1 MCGIAGYFTSNALI
15 TSQQT
20 DAFLRQAS
28 TILAHRGPDGEGF
41 WNNDH
46 VGLMH
51 RWLKIMDLNETG
63 RQPLSDSRFH
73 LTYNGEIYNYLALAR
88 TYDYPGIPPND
99 TVVLHHLLKNKGI
112 QGLAELDGMFAG
124 GMYDEAQD
132 TLYVFRDIHGI
143 KPLVY
148 YWDGKT
154 FLFASEIKALFA
166 WGIERKICQ
175 EALLQ
180 YFAYEFIPSRQTIFQ
195 NVFKLL
201 PGEVLTITRSGIQS
215 RIFASSI
222 NSQPATGHQLEAD
235 LEQAVVSQMSAQV
248 PLGAFFSGGI
258 DSTAVAWKAA
268 QHMQGLTSFTITFDN
283 PDFDESTYAQRLL
296 QHLPIENRF
305 HRIPSDVHLEELI
318 YKSLHNADEPFGGS
332 SIIPVFELSR
342 VTAQE
347 LRVALCGDGGDER
360 FLGYGYYLL
369 GMKTAPLRPFFPLIH
384 TLLKYAPSLRYQR
397 IARYFANRRG
407 IPLPAHFWMQAQDL
421 FLLSELKQLFRSPI
435 KDMVDL
441 IQQPW
446 AQVDQKWQELTSL
459 FPQANEAEII
469 LRKLNLFDQLVYF
482 PFNLM
487 YKTDIASM
495 ANSLEVRVPFM
506 STHLSAWNVAL
517 NPLAGYYHEG
527 ELKHGLKK
535 LLAQYF
541 PHELIYRPKWG
552 FPAPVGKWL
561 QKEASFL
568 IDRYLNEATLRQ
580 QDLFN
585 TAYVNQLVQEFRQGK
600 TYHYK
605 RLWMLICFQIWHEKY
620 MC

>member
-1 MCGIAGYFTSNALI
+1 MCGIAGYFTLNADI
-15 TSQQT
+15 NHQHT
-20 DAFLRQAS
+20 DAFLHQAS

-41 WNNDH
+41 WKNDH

-88 TYDYPGIPPND
+88 AYDYPGFPPND
-99 TVVLHHLLKNKGI
+99 TVVLHHLFRRKGI
-112 QGLAELDGMFAG
+112 QGLAEMDGMFAG

-148 YWDGKT
+148 YWDGQT
-154 FLFASEIKALFA
+154 FIFASELKALLD
-166 WGIERKICQ
+166 WGVERKICH
-175 EALLQ
+175 EALMQ

-215 RIFASSI
+215 EIFASAI
-222 NSQPATGHQLEAD
+222 TPKRTALHLLESD

-268 QHMQGLTSFTITFDN
+268 QHVQGLTSFTITFDN
-283 PDFDESTYAQRLL
+283 PDFDESTYAERLL
-296 QHLPIENRF
+296 QHLPIQNRF
-305 HRIPSDVHLEELI
+305 HRIATDAHLEELI
-318 YKSLHNADEPFGGS
+318 YKSLQNADEPFGGS
-332 SIIPVFELSR
+332 SIIPVYELSR
-342 VTAQE
+342 ITSQE
-347 LRVALCGDGGDER
+347 LKVALCGDGGDER

-369 GMKTAPLRPFFPLIH
+369 GMKTAPLKPFFPILH

-397 IARYFANRRG
+397 IARYFADPQG
-407 IPLPAHFWMQAQDL
+407 ISLPAHFWMQAQDL
-421 FLLSELKQLFRSPI
+421 FLLSELKQLLTFPL
-435 KDMVDL
+435 KDSVA
-441 IQQPW
+441 IIHQPW
-446 AQVDQKWQELTSL
+446 VQVEQKWQELAPL

-469 LRKLNLFDQLVYF
+469 LRKLNIFDQMVYF

-495 ANSLEVRVPFM
+495 ANSLEVRVPLM
-506 STHLSAWNVAL
+506 SQHLEAWNVAL
-517 NPLAGYYHEG
+517 NPLTEYYRDG
-527 ELKHGLKK
+527 ELKYGLKK
-535 LLAQYF
+535 VLAQHF
-541 PHELIYRPKWG
+541 PQELIYRPKWG

-568 IDRYLNEATLRQ
+568 IDRYLNETTLRQ

-585 TAYVNQLVQEFRQGK
+585 PAYVKRLVQEFRQGK

-605 RLWMLICFQIWHEKY
+605 RLWMLICFQIWQEKY
-620 MC
+620 GK